1 MGRPSGL
8 GMKTSSSLGSGV
20 GVGIGSVGFG
30 SATGKYRHRA
40 EVKLRVD
47 IRFMIVRWGVLVLR
61 WKYADDASTIV
72 RRNGTAILGC
82 SMLWCGVGKWEAH
95 FLKVAGS
102 RCRMS
107 CTMLGRKWLKSIYS
121 HVLSRHRLPLTHA
134 LLPRRSHEQLTR
146 ALLAKAAFAPSP
158 PTQY

>member
-8 GMKTSSSLGSGV
+8 GMKTSSSLGSDV
-20 GVGIGSVGFG
+20 GTGIGSVGFG

-47 IRFMIVRWGVLVLR
+47 IRFMIVRCGVLVLR

-82 SMLWCGVGKWEAH
+82 NMLWCCVERWEAQCP
-95 FLKVAGS
+95 KVAGS
-102 RCRMS
+102 RCRVS
-107 CTMLGRKWLKSIYS
+107 CTKLGRK
-121 HVLSRHRLPLTHA
+121 
-134 LLPRRSHEQLTR
+134 
-146 ALLAKAAFAPSP
+146 
-158 PTQY
+158 